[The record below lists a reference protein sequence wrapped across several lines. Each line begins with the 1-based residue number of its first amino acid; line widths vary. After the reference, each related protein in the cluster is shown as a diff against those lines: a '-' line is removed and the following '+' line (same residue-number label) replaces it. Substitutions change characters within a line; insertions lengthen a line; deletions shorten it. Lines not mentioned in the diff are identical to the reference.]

1 MSWPKMSASGLV
13 QCTGG
18 YLGTGSSLSCT
29 KKNIFLVENHKI
41 NIFQIIIDKKY
52 FHEPIFHLLSY
63 LKMSHH
69 PNFCSSLVHNYERVS
84 KGGHV
89 VLSVKLFSFRKYPST
104 LFYGTS
110 D

>member
-1 MSWPKMSASGLV
+1 MFWPKMSVSGLV

-18 YLGTGSSLSCT
+18 YLGTGSSLGCT
-29 KKNIFLVENHKI
+29 KKYIFLVENHKI
-41 NIFQIIIDKKY
+41 NIFQILTKKY
-52 FHEPIFHLLSY
+52 FHLLSY

-89 VLSVKLFSFRKYPST
+89 ALSVKLFSFRKYPST

-110 D
+110 N